1 MLCMVECLDLLDNNI
16 FTYIERSL
24 LKEGIYIW
32 KHTYDSIKLHDIS
45 IRFYQILLHQN
56 YNNNIKKEAMEAA
69 ACVLMPFESWYPE
82 TYLRPFALEYFMGHM
97 LYVDVSW
104 DKLAEIIIRDYG
116 NIVDFNSIMF

>member
-1 MLCMVECLDLLDNNI
+1 
-16 FTYIERSL
+16 
-24 LKEGIYIW
+24 
-32 KHTYDSIKLHDIS
+32 
-45 IRFYQILLHQN
+45 
-56 YNNNIKKEAMEAA
+56 MEAA

-82 TYLRPFALEYFMGHM
+82 TYLRPFALEYFLGHM